1 MVTTK
6 GLIRFIGELTCVF
19 GNSLPVE
26 TGGCDFIR
34 DLLSLKSRSFVNEIE
49 CVYCEVGITS
59 LNAIKSTVF
68 NLRMVN
74 G

>member
-1 MVTTK
+1 MVMTK
-6 GLIRFIGELTCVF
+6 GLIRFIGELICLF
-19 GNSLPVE
+19 GNPLPME

-34 DLLSLKSRSFVNEIE
+34 DLLPLKSRSFVKEIE

-59 LNAIKSTVF
+59 LNAINFTVF
-68 NLRMVN
+68 NLCMVN